1 MAENVLLKI
10 LQGIILTQN
19 YRTAVVDSICCT
31 ADAAEPARC
40 GPKRVHPVMLASPSY
55 TFSPVARRA

>member
-19 YRTAVVDSICCT
+19 YRIVRSVDSICCT
-31 ADAAEPARC
+31 AQNYRIVRSVD
-40 GPKRVHPVMLASPSY
+40 SI
-55 TFSPVARRA
+55 